1 MSIEEILKAKS
12 VRKLTSEVLKDQ
24 VMPKWQRRLKRAL
37 QESTCLR
44 REDRGLTR
52 FGHDKSFEG
61 TR

>member
-44 REDRGLTR
+44 RED
-52 FGHDKSFEG
+52 
-61 TR
+61 